1 MYLKF
6 NNDNHITYR
15 IYLFL
20 SPFSCSFASFLLLV
34 NGFTL
39 IALVL
44 WINFEFGF
52 GFGYEGKS
60 HVNVTFALVPLKR
73 LNSVKVCDKM
83 STSSLVRG
91 ALGAWGR
98 CVGGVACV
106 ELSFYARLAPSRA
119 ARNRQSMLCCDL
131 SPPPPLLSL
140 CLFYDTCVWRG
151 SRLLGLSFIYF
162 ANHSFL

>member
-1 MYLKF
+1 M
-6 NNDNHITYR
+6 DS
-15 IYLFL
+15 L
-20 SPFSCSFASFLLLV
+20 SSHSFYESISSSGL
-34 NGFTL
+34 
-39 IALVL
+39 
-44 WINFEFGF
+44 

-119 ARNRQSMLCCDL
+119 ARNRQSMA
-131 SPPPPLLSL
+131 P
-140 CLFYDTCVWRG
+140 
-151 SRLLGLSFIYF
+151 IM
-162 ANHSFL
+162 